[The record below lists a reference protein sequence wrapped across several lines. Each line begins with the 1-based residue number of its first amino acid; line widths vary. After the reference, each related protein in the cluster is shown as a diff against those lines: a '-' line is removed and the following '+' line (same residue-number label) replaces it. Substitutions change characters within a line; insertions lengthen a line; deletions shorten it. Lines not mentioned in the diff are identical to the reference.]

1 MAAYLDRLSA
11 TIFHDATPK
20 GLPSLLLQDHELSGG
35 SYDQLHRSGLTAD
48 YVARETRRAVA
59 GVAGQTKI
67 YPDIDIDVPT
77 KRTDKS
83 TSADDVRQSVRAA
96 FEPALTE

>member
-1 MAAYLDRLSA
+1 M
-11 TIFHDATPK
+11 TPHLK
-20 GLPSLLLQDHELSGG
+20 DFLPFYYKIMNYQEGP
-35 SYDQLHRSGLTAD
+35 YDQLHRSGLTAD

-67 YPDIDIDVPT
+67 YPGIDIDVPT